1 MRGWFVP
8 GFVTLMLLPG
18 CGARESDVPAAQ
30 VDWFVD
36 RASEA
41 GLDFVHV
48 NGMSGKLYMPEVLA
62 PGVALFDFDN
72 DGDLDVYLVQ
82 GSQLSAL
89 ASGPSD
95 EGSRLS
101 DRLYRNDLTVGPG
114 GTRTL
119 RFTDV
124 TAASGIETPGYG
136 MGVAAGDF
144 NNDGWVDLYLTKFNA
159 SNQLLR
165 NNGNGT
171 FTDVSKAS
179 GTDQRSWS
187 VSASFVDI
195 DRDGWLDL
203 FVGNYLRYTLEG
215 STSCFGQSGA
225 PNYCTPD
232 SYSPLPDRLYRNRG
246 DGTFVDISVSAQV
259 AREFG
264 PALGVA
270 TADFDNDGWMDIY
283 VTNDGKEN
291 QLWRNRHDGTF
302 ENVALLS
309 GVALPVTGKA
319 EASMGVDAGDVDDD
333 GDEDLVMTELT
344 SEGSNLYLNDGTG
357 VFTDVSA
364 RSMIGPAS
372 LPFTGFGTAWFDF
385 DNDSRL
391 DLLAL
396 NGTVQIIES
405 LRQARDTFPMHQRK
419 QLLRNVGNVR
429 FEDVTARAGAAF
441 SMSEV
446 GRGAAFG
453 DVDNDGDVDV
463 LVGNNNGPT
472 RLLINHATDGHHWLG
487 LRLIGLPT
495 VVPGAGK
502 AAGTGQRD
510 MLGARAEILR
520 KGRPSLWRRARS
532 DGSYASAND
541 PRILVGLGD
550 SADPVSVRV
559 TWPDGKVESWS
570 DLPVDRFE
578 TLQEGRG
585 R

>member
-1 MRGWFVP
+1 
-8 GFVTLMLLPG
+8 
-18 CGARESDVPAAQ
+18 
-30 VDWFVD
+30 
-36 RASEA
+36 
-41 GLDFVHV
+41 
-48 NGMSGKLYMPEVLA
+48 
-62 PGVALFDFDN
+62 
-72 DGDLDVYLVQ
+72 
-82 GSQLSAL
+82 
-89 ASGPSD
+89 
-95 EGSRLS
+95 
-101 DRLYRNDLTVGPG
+101 
-114 GTRTL
+114 
-119 RFTDV
+119 
-124 TAASGIETPGYG
+124 
-136 MGVAAGDF
+136 
-144 NNDGWVDLYLTKFNA
+144 
-159 SNQLLR
+159 
-165 NNGNGT
+165 
-171 FTDVSKAS
+171 
-179 GTDQRSWS
+179 
-187 VSASFVDI
+187 
-195 DRDGWLDL
+195 
-203 FVGNYLRYTLEG
+203 
-215 STSCFGQSGA
+215 
-225 PNYCTPD
+225 
-232 SYSPLPDRLYRNRG
+232 
-246 DGTFVDISVSAQV
+246 
-259 AREFG
+259 
-264 PALGVA
+264 
-270 TADFDNDGWMDIY
+270 
-283 VTNDGKEN
+283 
-291 QLWRNRHDGTF
+291 
-302 ENVALLS
+302 
-309 GVALPVTGKA
+309 
-319 EASMGVDAGDVDDD
+319 
-333 GDEDLVMTELT
+333 
-344 SEGSNLYLNDGTG
+344 